1 MLSDLRN
8 VSCSTE
14 ILYVC
19 AINALMDFDLF
30 EVVFSLVRNL
40 MDV

>member
-8 VSCSTE
+8 VSCSSE
-14 ILYVC
+14 IQYVC

-30 EVVFSLVRNL
+30 EVVFSLVRNR

>member
-1 MLSDLRN
+1 MLGDLKN

-19 AINALMDFDLF
+19 AINVLMDFDLF
-30 EVVFSLVRNL
+30 EVVFSLMRNL

>member
-1 MLSDLRN
+1 MLNDFRN

-19 AINALMDFDLF
+19 AINALMDLDLF
-30 EVVFSLVRNL
+30 EMVFSLMRRL
-40 MDV
+40 IDV

>member
-1 MLSDLRN
+1 MLNDLRN

-30 EVVFSLVRNL
+30 EMVFSLMRRL
-40 MDV
+40 IDV

>member
-1 MLSDLRN
+1 MLGDLKN

-19 AINALMDFDLF
+19 AINVLMDFDLF
-30 EVVFSLVRNL
+30 ELVFTLGKGL
-40 MDV
+40 LDV